1 MAERNTD
8 VTTFS
13 KTFQEKQKTFP
24 CDPQDLFQI
33 ALLYIDFQTNDRD
46 YKEDLLVIAL
56 LAFDILIAIDLQ
68 PFLAYFQFSK
78 NKILPQNSGKL
89 TYNLFWCHFSVIEN

>member
-33 ALLYIDFQTNDRD
+33 ALLYIDFPTDARD

-56 LAFDILIAIDLQ
+56 
-68 PFLAYFQFSK
+68 
-78 NKILPQNSGKL
+78 
-89 TYNLFWCHFSVIEN
+89 

>member
-13 KTFQEKQKTFP
+13 KTFQEKEKTFP

-33 ALLYIDFQTNDRD
+33 ALLYIDFKTNARN
-46 YKEDLLVIAL
+46 YKEDLLLIAL
-56 LAFDILIAIDLQ
+56 LEFVILIAHWVTTVFGI
-68 PFLAYFQFSK
+68 FFNFQ
-78 NKILPQNSGKL
+78 KIKSYRKTAVSWL
-89 TYNLFWCHFSVIEN
+89 TTFFGVIFQ

>member
-13 KTFQEKQKTFP
+13 KTFQEKQKNFP

-33 ALLYIDFQTNDRD
+33 VLLYINFQTNARD
-46 YKEDLLVIAL
+46 YKEDLLMIAL
-56 LAFDILIAIDLQ
+56 LEFVILIA
-68 PFLAYFQFSK
+68 
-78 NKILPQNSGKL
+78 
-89 TYNLFWCHFSVIEN
+89 H

>member
-13 KTFQEKQKTFP
+13 KTFQEKQKTLP
-24 CDPQDLFQI
+24 YDPQDLFQI
-33 ALLYIDFQTNDRD
+33 AFLYIDFQTNARD

-56 LAFDILIAIDLQ
+56 LTFVILIA
-68 PFLAYFQFSK
+68 
-78 NKILPQNSGKL
+78 
-89 TYNLFWCHFSVIEN
+89 H

>member
-13 KTFQEKQKTFP
+13 RTFQEKQKTFP
-24 CDPQDLFQI
+24 YDPQDLFLI
-33 ALLYIDFQTNDRD
+33 ALLYIDFQTSAGD

-56 LAFDILIAIDLQ
+56 LTFVIFIA
-68 PFLAYFQFSK
+68 
-78 NKILPQNSGKL
+78 
-89 TYNLFWCHFSVIEN
+89 H

>member
-1 MAERNTD
+1 MEQRILFGDYSPIIFSGVIVRCVSCVMHGPSTLENKSMAERNTD

-33 ALLYIDFQTNDRD
+33 ALLYIDFQTNARD
-46 YKEDLLVIAL
+46 YREDLLVIAL
-56 LAFDILIAIDLQ
+56 LEFVILIA
-68 PFLAYFQFSK
+68 
-78 NKILPQNSGKL
+78 N
-89 TYNLFWCHFSVIEN
+89 